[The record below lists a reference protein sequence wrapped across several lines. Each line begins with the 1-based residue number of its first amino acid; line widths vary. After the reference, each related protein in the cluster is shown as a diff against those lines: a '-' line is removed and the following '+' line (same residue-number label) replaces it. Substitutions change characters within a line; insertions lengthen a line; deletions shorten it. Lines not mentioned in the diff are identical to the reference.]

1 MRTAGVPD
9 LREQLGDTF
18 TYGEAKQ
25 AGVGDRRLYALRDS
39 GETISLGGG
48 VYRWADAPPGDSDL
62 IEIAE
67 RSTPFRPPSTS
78 PSPEEALAQRSR
90 RRLASTSSTP
100 APSTWGAQS

>member
-25 AGVGDRRLYALRDS
+25 AGVGDRRLYASRDS
-39 GETISLGGG
+39 GEIISLGGG
-48 VYRWADAPPGDSDL
+48 VYRWADAPPADSDL

-67 RSTPFRPPSTS
+67 RVPHAMLCLERYAWS
-78 PSPEEALAQRSR
+78 PRSV
-90 RRLASTSSTP
+90 AT
-100 APSTWGAQS
+100 A